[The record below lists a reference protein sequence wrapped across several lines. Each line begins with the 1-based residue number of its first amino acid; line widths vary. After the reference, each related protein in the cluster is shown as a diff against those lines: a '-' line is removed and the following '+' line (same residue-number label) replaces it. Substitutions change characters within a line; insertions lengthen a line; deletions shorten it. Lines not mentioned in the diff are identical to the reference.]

1 MSEINNNK
9 EDLFAF
15 LSEDKQEVDL
25 PFAKEVLEEVV
36 ADLDQ
41 DEEVVEEKEEV
52 VTLPEPKTEKTV
64 VEAVED
70 NVVGTSVKTP
80 KPPKAEKAK
89 TAKPATVNDK
99 VAIHSSKNVSWTNVG
114 TVYRGFNIV
123 TPEIAEKWLE
133 RKHVRL
139 ATPEEVA
146 KEFGL

>member
-15 LSEDKQEVDL
+15 LSEDKQEIDL
-25 PFAKEVLEEVV
+25 SFAEEVLEEVV

-41 DEEVVEEKEEV
+41 DEEVLDEKEEV

-80 KPPKAEKAK
+80 K
-89 TAKPATVNDK
+89 TAKPRSKSVEVPGRKDK
-99 VAIHSSKNVSWTNVG
+99 VAIHSSKNVTWSSVG
-114 TVYRGFNIV
+114 TVYIGYNIV
-123 TPEIAEKWLE
+123 TPEAAEKWLE
-133 RKHVRL
+133 RKHIRM

>member
-25 PFAKEVLEEVV
+25 SFADEVSEQVV

-41 DEEVVEEKEEV
+41 DEEVLDEKEEV
-52 VTLPEPKTEKTV
+52 VTLPEPKIEKTV

-80 KPPKAEKAK
+80 KTTKSKSKSIEVPGRQ
-89 TAKPATVNDK
+89 DK
-99 VAIHSSKNVSWTNVG
+99 VAIHSSKNVTWSSVG

-123 TPEIAEKWLE
+123 TPEVADKWLE
-133 RKHVRL
+133 RNHIRL

>member
-25 PFAKEVLEEVV
+25 SFAEEVLEEVV

-41 DEEVVEEKEEV
+41 DEEVLDEKEEV

-80 KPPKAEKAK
+80 KA
-89 TAKPATVNDK
+89 AKPKSKSVEVPGRKDK
-99 VAIHSSKNVSWTNVG
+99 VAIHSSKNVTWSSVG
-114 TVYRGFNIV
+114 TVYIGYNIV
-123 TPEIAEKWLE
+123 TPEAAEKWLE
-133 RKHVRL
+133 RKHIRM